1 MKKIIF
7 TLAICLFMPLII
19 KAHPPKKI
27 TLTYT
32 SQTKT
37 LTIDISHQVQNAEK
51 HHIGLISISVDGKE
65 VTTINYST
73 QSDKKGETAEVIVPE
88 VTSGCTVTVKATC
101 NEFGSKKQTLS
112 VV

>member
-37 LTIDISHQVQNAEK
+37 LTIDISHQVQNA
-51 HHIGLISISVDGKE
+51 GKE